1 MDEGGRSVPSVS
13 LGKSK
18 GPKTKGQSGCVGS
31 GAQEK
36 GQRSLGASGAQ
47 PGSAVLKAVENS
59 WVWVCVCVHSEV
71 GPLSSEPRWLDSA

>member
-18 GPKTKGQSGCVGS
+18 GPKTKGQSVCVGP

-47 PGSAVLKAVENS
+47 PGSAVLRPWRTPGSGSVS
-59 WVWVCVCVHSEV
+59 VSTV
-71 GPLSSEPRWLDSA
+71 RWDH

>member
-18 GPKTKGQSGCVGS
+18 GPKTKGQSVCVGP

-36 GQRSLGASGAQ
+36 LRLSG
-47 PGSAVLKAVENS
+47 KVEIS
-59 WVWVCVCVHSEV
+59 DW
-71 GPLSSEPRWLDSA
+71 